1 MRTQC
6 YFHLIRLLAVALML
20 LSVATAALVAAQF
33 EGIVE
38 SQNVTTDETGTQ
50 QTFTMTMFIRKD
62 MVKIQ
67 SSAIGS
73 SPPSTMIYRND
84 KRAVW
89 MLNEEEKS
97 YFEIPQDE
105 KAEELPRPS
114 KGRET
119 ESYKVSKTGKHRKI
133 LGYPCEQIFITR
145 DDEKTE
151 IWGTKSLS
159 HLFKAISTVLGEEHT
174 ESADDW
180 ANKITKMGY
189 FPLISTT
196 KIEGS
201 VAESQEVTRI
211 EKKTLPVE
219 FFDLPGGY
227 RKQSVG
233 QMLENGGR

>member
-1 MRTQC
+1 MNTQW
-6 YFHLIRLLAVALML
+6 YFHQVFLVSVALTL
-20 LSVATAALVAAQF
+20 LSAAPGESVAAQF

-38 SQNVTTDETGTQ
+38 SKNVTTDETGTQ

-84 KRAVW
+84 KRVVW

-105 KAEELPRPS
+105 KPEEVRPPLEG
-114 KGRET
+114 KGT
-119 ESYKVSKTGKHRKI
+119 ESYKVSKTGKKRKI
-133 LGYPCEQIFITR
+133 LGYPCEQILITR
-145 DDEKTE
+145 DDERTE

-159 HLFKAISTVLGEEHT
+159 HLFKAISTALGEEHT
-174 ESADDW
+174 ETADDW

-219 FFDLPGGY
+219 FFDLPAGY

-233 QMLENGGR
+233 EMLENSGQ